1 MLTENQKNLI
11 YALADAG
18 IDEDLSCAIV
28 SAMEDEQMPILTAY
42 IIGELEEGEK
52 VIESKVVEAML
63 IINGDL
69 EVEED
74 DE

>member
-1 MLTENQKNLI
+1 
-11 YALADAG
+11 
-18 IDEDLSCAIV
+18 
-28 SAMEDEQMPILTAY
+28 MPILTEY

-74 DE
+74 DEKND